1 MSHFLL
7 YAARLQDAGI
17 TELRVR
23 LDTAK
28 DRERI
33 MHVDV
38 PGYPTRTFTTDGTD
52 RLLESLEDGM
62 AYAEGGPT
70 KEALQ
75 AAIEA
80 HPAAR
85 EDLCD
90 WFADALLMAP
100 LTDED
105 LAGVEIDEATV
116 TRTAQYAKGLMRG
129 IDIVRTQDARRASD
143 RNPKGRDVPG
153 SGA

>member
-33 MHVDV
+33 MHVDAA
-38 PGYPTRTFTTDGTD
+38 GYPTRTFTTDGTD
-52 RLLESLEDGM
+52 RLLESLEDDM
-62 AYAEGGPT
+62 AYADGGPT
-70 KEALQ
+70 KEALRV
-75 AAIEA
+75 AIEA

-85 EDLCD
+85 EDLCS
-90 WFADALLMAP
+90 WFADALLMTP
-100 LTDED
+100 VTDEE
-105 LAGVEIDEATV
+105 LAGDEAIDEAV
-116 TRTAQYAKGLMRG
+116 ARTAQYAKGLMRG
-129 IDIVRTQDARRASD
+129 IDIVRTQDARRVQSD
-143 RNPKGRDVPG
+143 STNTEN
-153 SGA
+153 